1 MQMQAEEACRAFYA
15 KADIAKLEIKR
26 DTETLRRPRGSDNM
40 ELLQFGVEPRLA
52 RKRRSNTKSVNLSAC
67 ARSLFERF
75 LCSFAL
81 L

>member
-1 MQMQAEEACRAFYA
+1 MSLVNTRERHSFPTWLEQMVHTA
-15 KADIAKLEIKR
+15 
-26 DTETLRRPRGSDNM
+26 TETLRRPLRSGNM
-40 ELLQFGVEPRLA
+40 ELLQFSVEPRLA

-75 LCSFAL
+75 FRSFAL